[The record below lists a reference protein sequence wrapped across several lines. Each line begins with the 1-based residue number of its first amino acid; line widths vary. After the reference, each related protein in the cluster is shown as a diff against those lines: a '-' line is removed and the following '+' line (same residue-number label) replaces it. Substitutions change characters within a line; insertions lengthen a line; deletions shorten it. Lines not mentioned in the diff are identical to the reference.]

1 MKQEYSLAHLTMLGC
16 APPEI
21 IHIAARAGYDYVSL
35 RPVSMRLPGEPIYS
49 LADNKTL
56 LRETRA
62 ALAATGMRVHDIE
75 LMRIYDA
82 LDVRSY
88 EAEIAIG
95 AELGASAMIC
105 SIWTDDRNCYIEKFA
120 ELCDLARPYGLSVDL
135 EFVCL
140 SSAKNLAGAVDVL
153 RSVNRENSGLMI
165 DMLHFQ
171 FSGDKPA
178 DLDGLPD
185 EWFNFA
191 HINDA
196 PSILPQER
204 EPLVKI
210 VREARLY
217 LGEGG
222 IDVAGIL
229 SHMPQTVYSI
239 ELPNAARVKQYGYA
253 EHAFRCLET
262 TRAYLAA
269 HPESRTRA
277 LKAAA

>member
-16 APPEI
+16 APPEM

-49 LADNKTL
+49 MADNNTL
-56 LRETRA
+56 LQQTKA
-62 ALAATGMRVHDIE
+62 ALASTGMRVHDIE
-75 LMRIYDA
+75 LMRIYGT
-82 LDVRSY
+82 LDVKSY

-95 AELGASAMIC
+95 AELGAKAMIC
-105 SIWTDDRNCYIEKFA
+105 SLWTDDRNCCIEKFA
-120 ELCDLARPYGLSVDL
+120 ELCDLARPYGMTVDL

-140 SSAKNLAGAVDVL
+140 SSVKNLAGVVDVL
-153 RSVNRENSGLMI
+153 RTVNRENAGLMI

-171 FSGDKPA
+171 FSGDNPA

-185 EWFNFA
+185 KWFNFS
-191 HINDA
+191 HINDE
-196 PSILPQER
+196 PKVLPQDR

-222 IDVAGIL
+222 IDLAGIL

-262 TRAYLAA
+262 TKAYMAA

-277 LKAAA
+277 MKAAA